1 MREDFNI
8 FDEAVRDKL
17 DDARVSAPGFVW
29 NEVNSHLH
37 EMRGQSRRP
46 SPLWFG
52 ALAACAMAVVAA
64 VLFVMPAGQVGVV
77 PQSHCK
83 ALALSQMPSVV
94 ELFDTDVKPIADLQR
109 RTPSLHSA
117 ALGGADTLCGE
128 SLQQTPM
135 HDETGV
141 RQDEVPDESND
152 TWDDPFADMMAEDI
166 RAARIKREPVSVRI
180 GGVVGANDAHS
191 SSFMSRPLWASG
203 YVHDGLN
210 ENSVSSFMIPV
221 SLGVSFRYPVSDRF
235 AVGAGIDWSMLNR
248 RFGGSYK
255 TAEGE
260 FTHRVNYIGIPVM
273 AYYNVVQTRSFMLY
287 AYGGGSIDKLIS
299 SKYYLLS
306 ESSSPIA
313 RDSARGVQ
321 LGLRAGFGCSFRL
334 TDLMSLY
341 FDPYVGYYFPGNQ
354 PKTLRTEHPLMVS
367 FEAGLKFSL

>member
-8 FDEAVRDKL
+8 FDEAVRHKL

-29 NEVNSHLH
+29 DEVNSRLR
-37 EMRGQSRRP
+37 EMRGQSHRP
-46 SPLWFG
+46 SPIWFG
-52 ALAACAMAVVAA
+52 AFAACAMAVVAA
-64 VLFVMPAGQVGVV
+64 VLFITPSGQVEVV
-77 PQSHCK
+77 PQNHCR
-83 ALALSQMPSVV
+83 ALALNQMPSVV
-94 ELFDTDVKPIADLQR
+94 EVIDTDVQPLADLQR
-109 RTPSLHSA
+109 RSSSMHSDA
-117 ALGGADTLCGE
+117 MGDVDILFDEPLP
-128 SLQQTPM
+128 QTPV
-135 HDETGV
+135 HEETGV
-141 RQDEVPDESND
+141 RQGGAPDESND

-166 RAARIKREPVSVRI
+166 KAARVKREPVSVRV

-248 RFGGSYK
+248 RFDGSYR

-313 RDSARGVQ
+313 RDSAKGVQ
-321 LGLRAGFGCSFRL
+321 FGLRAGFGCSFRL